1 MISVIIPIYNAE
13 SYLKECLRSV
23 LSQDYTD
30 LQIILVN
37 DGSTDDS
44 LTIADSF
51 ARNDTRIML
60 LSQNN
65 RGQAAARNRALE
77 KATGE
82 WIAFVDADDKLQPGY
97 FSTLLSHINN
107 LPDCDIIQLG
117 YRHLYKNNNLSDCDI
132 IQLGYRHLL
141 NNDTLSE
148 PQFPKHNYLYTTPWS
163 HFYKRSYL
171 KNHNIRFPEGMVY
184 EDVVFTVR
192 CWQHNPKIEFVP
204 YAGYLYREN
213 PKSTTSQKRDTQPV
227 FKMLR
232 KEQYQAKS
240 VIPFFLILYTRIRLR
255 MHFLLNRR

>member
-1 MISVIIPIYNAE
+1 MISIIIPIYNAE
-13 SYLKECLRSV
+13 AYLKECLQSV

-44 LTIADSF
+44 LSIADSF
-51 ARNDTRIML
+51 ARDDSRIML

-97 FSTLLSHINN
+97 FSNLISHINN

-117 YRHLYKNNNLSDCDI
+117 YRHLYKNDN
-132 IQLGYRHLL
+132 
-141 NNDTLSE
+141 LSE

-192 CWQHNPKIEFVP
+192 CWQYNPRIKFVP